1 MGEEVFESNMVTLM
15 HKKQQIIT
23 LDDNPLVT
31 FRVPE
36 SLETGVV
43 QLISKMGNSDNLLGS
58 MSLNLKVLCE
68 HEIMQID
75 EELTVENDENES
87 KITGSL
93 QMASIPMVK

>member
-1 MGEEVFESNMVTLM
+1 MVTLM
-15 HKKQQIIT
+15 HKKQQIIS
-23 LDDNPLVT
+23 LDNNRLVT

-58 MSLNLKVLCE
+58 MSLNLKLLCE